1 MNNGPIAGLIAGCV
15 IYLSLL
21 LTSHVARVMFRGR
34 HDRLNWSICMDGME
48 KELVLSQVRRK
59 RDVNYLRY
67 YGGTA

>member
-1 MNNGPIAGLIAGCV
+1 MNSQIVDVITGCV
-15 IYLSLL
+15 FYLSLL
-21 LTSHVARVMFRGR
+21 VTSHVARVMFRGR

-67 YGGTA
+67 YGRTA